1 MEDHHTRFKNKQI
14 MPQFTNV
21 TNKVATRKHSHGR
34 PIFRML
40 GIFGGAASIGIL
52 TFVLFKTFYKPTTL
66 ETLSEEEQA
75 KIVSQESKRLRKE
88 VQDERKIIA
97 KAFAIQEGKKL
108 SEITPAEK
116 ESLTEQALKTV
127 RDRNASKYT

>member
-1 MEDHHTRFKNKQI
+1 
-14 MPQFTNV
+14 
-21 TNKVATRKHSHGR
+21 
-34 PIFRML
+34 ML

-52 TFVLFKTFYKPTTL
+52 TFVLFKTYYKPTTL
-66 ETLSEEEQA
+66 ETLSEEEQV

-97 KAFAIQEGKKL
+97 KAFAIQEGKKM